1 MSEGI
6 SKEEIIEQ
14 FKGNKVLKY
23 STYGVGIIVLFVLA
37 FLGYKKF
44 ISGPKEESS
53 KVEVADGIMYL
64 EKDSIQ
70 MAQGEFEYLSTQYKG
85 YKGGNIS
92 KYALGNIYFKQ
103 GDYEAALNELKDVEI
118 DDTYLMTLA
127 IGTQGDCYS
136 ELGDY
141 PKAVEMYIKAAER
154 VDNEATSP
162 MYYLKAG
169 LNAEEAGDYGKA
181 ADYYKVIKDKYL
193 AFASQKGIEKYIT
206 RAENM
211 KID

>member
-6 SKEEIIEQ
+6 SKEEIIEE
-14 FKGNKVLKY
+14 FKGNKVLKF
-23 STYGVGIIVLFVLA
+23 STYAVGIIVLIVLG

-44 ISGPKEESS
+44 IAGPKQESS
-53 KVEVADGIMYL
+53 KVEVADAIMYL
-64 EKDSIQ
+64 EKDSTQ
-70 MAQGEFEYLSTQYKG
+70 MALDEFEYLASEYKG
-85 YKGGNIS
+85 YKGGEIS

-103 GDYEAALNELKDVEI
+103 GDYEAALNALKDVKI
-118 DDTYLMTLA
+118 NDTYLMTLA

-141 PKAVEMYIKAAER
+141 PKAVEMYIKAAQR
-154 VDNEATSP
+154 VDNKVTSP
-162 MYYLKAG
+162 MYFFKAG
-169 LNAEEAGDYGKA
+169 LNAEEAGDYEKA
-181 ADYYKVIKDKYL
+181 AEYYKVIKDKYVS
-193 AFASQKGIEKYIT
+193 FSSQKGIEKYIT